1 MWRKISRDD
10 FTATLSEKEI
20 RVFGQNENYDEQTI
34 DQQLANTVSAVR
46 GFIRSGRKCRMPDDE
61 TLLPDMLIS
70 PAMDWAAFN
79 LLKRYNRNPNEARTK
94 AYERAQAL
102 FEKVAAGQI
111 VPEDFGE
118 IPSDVVPDK
127 LTQVP
132 KIRRRDR
139 VLGRR
144 QEEGI

>member
-46 GFIRSGRKCRMPDDE
+46 GFIRSGRKCLMPEDP
-61 TLLPDMLIS
+61 TLLPDMLIA
-70 PAMDWAAFN
+70 PAMDVAAFN
-79 LLKRYNRNPNEARTK
+79 LLKRFNRVPNEARTK
-94 AYERAQAL
+94 AYDRAQSL

-118 IPSDVVPDK
+118 NPGDVVPDK
-127 LTQVP
+127 LTPIP
-132 KIRRRDR
+132 KIRKRNR